1 GQGIERAE
9 RLVHEQNRRVDGQ
22 RARKSDALALP
33 AGQFTRVTVGVSL
46 RVEADQIE
54 QFIDARAD
62 AVFGP
67 ALQSRYDR
75 DVAPDGHMR
84 EQPDFLQ
91 HVASVGTAPRAR
103 TRRMERRME
112 SILAVSPSLSFTPAL
127 LNTDDRGGAM
137 D

>member
-1 GQGIERAE
+1 MCDADYSLANLRLDALKLATHLGAGQGIERAE
-9 RLVHEQNRRVDGQ
+9 RLVHQQNRRVDGQ

-75 DVAPDGHMR
+75 HVAPDGHMR

-91 HVASVGTAPRAR
+91 HVAY
-103 TRRMERRME
+103 
-112 SILAVSPSLSFTPAL
+112 PAAEL
-127 LNTDDRGGAM
+127 DRIPIG
-137 D
+137 